1 VASRST
7 FNVGMLQNTW
17 RQRESS
23 DGRTA
28 SPRTSFPNAGAT
40 RPAATCLDGL
50 SQDGRLILPLTTN
63 RGFIRND
70 PPVSI
75 ERRGAVSRIE
85 RRSSEFLPR
94 WISPVPIFRCEGA
107 RDPLSEAALADAFE
121 KGGWKEVTGTCRS
134 NNVRE
139 DRCWLRVPGWG
150 LTREFR
156 PSSTTLEA
164 LAPGPPRE

>member
-1 VASRST
+1 MIPPSR
-7 FNVGMLQNTW
+7 
-17 RQRESS
+17 SS
-23 DGRTA
+23 DGGRFPGSSA
-28 SPRTSFPNAGAT
+28 GHPSFL
-40 RPAATCLDGL
+40 R
-50 SQDGRLILPLTTN
+50 
-63 RGFIRND
+63 
-70 PPVSI
+70 
-75 ERRGAVSRIE
+75 
-85 RRSSEFLPR
+85 R

-107 RDPLSEAALADAFE
+107 RDPLPEAALADAFE